1 MADERE
7 GRDDGA
13 PAAANEDKVQSPG
26 RKENDAKPLNS
37 APDEGGPE
45 RYPAVRQD
53 DAVERT
59 GRTGQVTGEGRSFD
73 PGPDPG
79 KPRQGEAAAKPG
91 NSGKVGPGGKPAQD
105 SSHGFG
111 GKQDDPTKTNR

>member
-1 MADERE
+1 MADERK
-7 GRDDGA
+7 GQDGGTRRV
-13 PAAANEDKVQSPG
+13 ANEDKVQTAG
-26 RKENDAKPLNS
+26 RKQNDAQPLNS

-59 GRTGQVTGEGRSFD
+59 GRAAAPSGEGRSFD
-73 PGPDPG
+73 PGPDTG
-79 KPRQGEAAAKPG
+79 KPRQDEAPMQPG
-91 NSGKVGPGGKPAQD
+91 NSGKVGPDGKPAQD

-111 GKQDDPTKTNR
+111 GKQDDPTKTDR

>member
-7 GRDDGA
+7 SQDGGA
-13 PAAANEDKVQSPG
+13 KRVADKDVEQTPG
-26 RKENDAKPLNS
+26 RKENDAKPLNA

-59 GRTGQVTGEGRSFD
+59 GRSEEVTSEGRSFD
-73 PGPDPG
+73 PTSSASSTKDKMTPIM
-79 KPRQGEAAAKPG
+79 PG
-91 NSGKVGPGGKPAQD
+91 NAGKVGPDGKPAADARQD
-105 SSHGFG
+105 PG
-111 GKQDDPTKTNR
+111 GGPAENKP